1 MKKALRKNKS
11 DFWYFDKK
19 GHQVFGVAPPDVR
32 GNLSDVRG
40 DLTDVRGDLTGVC
53 GDLSNVRG
61 NLTGVCGDLTGVCGN
76 LDDCEITAEDRK
88 KGININTL
96 IEEPAQ

>member
-32 GNLSDVRG
+32 G
-40 DLTDVRGDLTGVC
+40 DLTDVRGDLTGV
-53 GDLSNVRG
+53 RG
-61 NLTGVCGDLTGVCGN
+61 KCSQQTNSQSSGN
-76 LDDCEITAEDRK
+76 
-88 KGININTL
+88 
-96 IEEPAQ
+96 